1 MNIGF
6 KEDLTHEF
14 KSDLKK
20 ISDETIIDAVVA
32 FANTDGGTLYIGVED
47 DGTITGLNESHKD
60 TIGLAALISN
70 KTIPSLSVRVHI
82 EEYEKSIV
90 VAEIPKTRSIVS
102 TISGKMLRRRLK
114 ADGTP
119 ENIPMYPYEIINRL
133 STLSLYDF
141 SSQPVP
147 EATLYDFD
155 IVELQRLKNVIRE
168 YNGEKNLLS
177 LSDEELNRAL
187 QLTVTIDGIQ
197 YPTLTGMLILGK
209 KNRLKELVPTAEV
222 SIQIMAG
229 TDIIVNENFTEPILS
244 SFEKIE
250 EYINARNNSR
260 EIEIGLYRVSVFD
273 IDKRAFRE
281 ALVNAFCHRDYSQL
295 GRIRVHLDDSGLT
308 ITNPGGF
315 IEGIDANNLIDAEP
329 HGRNPVLADALKR
342 LGLAERTG
350 RGIDR
355 IFEGSLLFGK
365 IKPDYSRSTDRTVNL
380 FIPKSIPDPAFVEMI
395 QKEQNRIGRPL
406 SVKTLL
412 ILNSLKSLRRASA
425 DDISEDVYISETY
438 VKAELEALIES
449 GLVEGAG
456 IGKNR
461 QYLLS
466 SKVYKNQDN
475 VLGYVRQTG
484 IEKYRNE
491 ELILKVLSEQG
502 YISRK
507 DVSLLLNVSNSQA
520 YRILNKMTK
529 DKKIKLIGQG
539 RNARYMQV

>member
-365 IKPDYSRSTDRTVNL
+365 IKPDYSQSTDRTVNL

-507 DVSLLLNVSNSQA
+507 DVSLLLNISNSQA